1 MSSNTM
7 LVTGG
12 AGFIGSNIARKLL
25 SQGKKVIILDN
36 FSNGKRENLDDI
48 KADVQLIEGDVRNR
62 DLLAKIL
69 PGVEVIFHQ
78 AALGSVPRSIK
89 DPFETQSAN
98 VDGTL
103 AVLWE
108 AKLAG
113 VRRVTIA
120 GSSSI
125 YGDAPG
131 MPRVETIVP
140 SPLSPYALTKMSQEY
155 LGTIF
160 SKTYGLECV
169 TLRYFNIFG
178 PFQDPQSEYAAVI
191 PRFITKIIRNEPITI
206 YGDGLQSRDFTYI
219 DNVVS
224 ANLLAAGTKTG
235 IGQSANIGCGSQF
248 TLLDLV
254 SELKKLL
261 GKSEVAID
269 FQPAR
274 AGDPR
279 ESRADIKK
287 AREMLGY
294 KPQVE
299 FSEGLKRTVEWF
311 RART

>member
-1 MSSNTM
+1 MAQNTM
-7 LVTGG
+7 LITGG

-25 SQGKKVIILDN
+25 AEGKTVAILDN
-36 FSNGKRENLDDI
+36 LATGKRENIDDI
-48 KADVQLIEGDVRNR
+48 KDHVQFIEGDVRNR
-62 DLLAKIL
+62 DLLKKIL
-69 PGVEVIFHQ
+69 PEVEVIFHQ
-78 AALGSVPRSIK
+78 AALGSVPRSIL

-98 VDGTL
+98 VDGTIAL
-103 AVLWE
+103 LWE
-108 AKLAG
+108 AKNAG

-120 GSSSI
+120 GSSSV

-140 SPLSPYALTKMSQEY
+140 SPISPYALTKMSQEH
-155 LGTIF
+155 LGAIF

-191 PRFITKIIRNEPITI
+191 PRFITRIIKNEPITI
-206 YGDGLQSRDFTYI
+206 YGDGLQSRDFTFI

-224 ANLLAAGTKTG
+224 ANLLAAQTKTG
-235 IGQSANIGCGSQF
+235 IGQAANIGCGAQF

-254 SELKKLL
+254 DELKRLL
-261 GKSEVAID
+261 GKPQVAID

-287 AREMLGY
+287 AGDLLGY
-294 KPQVE
+294 RPLVD
-299 FSEGLKRTVEWF
+299 FSEGLRRTVEWF
-311 RART
+311 KART